1 MAYNNSYLIKIFERI
16 KEFSF
21 SSRSLENSEM
31 NWNYTG
37 TGKTKIVSK
46 ITSDKNE
53 FYFFDRIFIENS
65 YDKDNN
71 LILKDRKLWCI
82 NGNSIEFYHFRNSV
96 YEKIFKFLFLK
107 NKFVLNEEYFCN
119 PDIYSGDIQIF
130 DYGISFSITIKGK
143 RKNELIE
150 YIYYVDNY

>member
-1 MAYNNSYLIKIFERI
+1 MAYDNSYLIKIFERI
-16 KEFSF
+16 KKFSF
-21 SSRSLENSEM
+21 NSRSLVNSDM
-31 NWNYTG
+31 NWNYSG
-37 TGKTKIVSK
+37 TGKTRIVSK
-46 ITSDKNE
+46 LTSDKNK
-53 FYFFDRIFIENS
+53 FYFFDSIFIENS
-65 YDKDNN
+65 YVKDNN

-82 NGNSIEFYHFRNSV
+82 DGNSIEFYHFRNGV
-96 YEKIFKFLFLK
+96 YEEIFKFLFFK
-107 NKFVLNEEYFCN
+107 NKFVLKEEYLCN

>member
-1 MAYNNSYLIKIFERI
+1 MAYDNSYLIKIFERI

-21 SSRSLENSEM
+21 SSRSLENSDM

-46 ITSDKNE
+46 ITSDKKE
-53 FYFFDRIFIENS
+53 FYFFDSIFIENS
-65 YDKDNN
+65 YVKDNN
-71 LILKDRKLWCI
+71 
-82 NGNSIEFYHFRNSV
+82 FRNGV
-96 YEKIFKFLFLK
+96 YEKIFKFLFFK
-107 NKFVLNEEYFCN
+107 NKFVLKEEYLCN
-119 PDIYSGDIQIF
+119 PDVYSGDIQIF

>member
-1 MAYNNSYLIKIFERI
+1 MACDNSYLIKIFEKI
-16 KEFSF
+16 NKFSF
-21 SSRSLENSEM
+21 SSRSLEKSVM

-37 TGKTKIVSK
+37 AGKTRIVSK

-53 FYFFDRIFIENS
+53 FYFFDSIFIENS
-65 YDKDNN
+65 YVKDNN

-82 NGNSIEFYHFRNSV
+82 DGNSIEFYHFWNGV
-96 YEKIFKFLFLK
+96 YEKIFKFLFFK
-107 NKFVLNEEYFCN
+107 NKFLLKEEYFCD
-119 PDIYSGDIQIF
+119 PDIYSGGIQIF

>member
-1 MAYNNSYLIKIFERI
+1 MTYDNLYLIKIFEKI

-65 YDKDNN
+65 YVNYGVLMETASN
-71 LILKDRKLWCI
+71 FIILGMVFMR
-82 NGNSIEFYHFRNSV
+82 
-96 YEKIFKFLFLK
+96 KFLNFYFLK
-107 NKFVLNEEYFCN
+107 INFY
-119 PDIYSGDIQIF
+119 
-130 DYGISFSITIKGK
+130 
-143 RKNELIE
+143 
-150 YIYYVDNY
+150 

>member
-1 MAYNNSYLIKIFERI
+1 MTYDNLYLIKIFEKI
-16 KEFSF
+16 KKFSF

-31 NWNYTG
+31 NWNYTE

-53 FYFFDRIFIENS
+53 FYFFDS
-65 YDKDNN
+65 
-71 LILKDRKLWCI
+71 I
-82 NGNSIEFYHFRNSV
+82 NGNSIEFYHFRNGV
-96 YEKIFKFLFLK
+96 YEKIFKFLFFK
-107 NKFVLNEEYFCN
+107 NKFLLKEEYFCD
-119 PDIYSGDIQIF
+119 PDIYSGGIQIF

>member
-1 MAYNNSYLIKIFERI
+1 MTYDNLYLIKIFEKI

-65 YDKDNN
+65 YVKDNN

-82 NGNSIEFYHFRNSV
+82 NGNSIEFYHFRNGV
-96 YEKIFKFLFLK
+96 YEKIFKFLLK
-107 NKFVLNEEYFCN
+107 EEYFCN

>member
-1 MAYNNSYLIKIFERI
+1 MTYDNLYLIKIFEKI

-65 YDKDNN
+65 YVKDNN

-82 NGNSIEFYHFRNSV
+82 NGNSIEFYHFRNGV
-96 YEKIFKFLFLK
+96 YEKIFKFLFFHRLY
-107 NKFVLNEEYFCN
+107 NILRQN
-119 PDIYSGDIQIF
+119 
-130 DYGISFSITIKGK
+130 
-143 RKNELIE
+143 
-150 YIYYVDNY
+150 

>member
-1 MAYNNSYLIKIFERI
+1 MAYDNSYLIKIFERI
-16 KEFSF
+16 KKFSF
-21 SSRSLENSEM
+21 NSRSLENSDM
-31 NWNYTG
+31 NWNYSG
-37 TGKTKIVSK
+37 TGKTRIVSK
-46 ITSDKNE
+46 VTSDKIE
-53 FYFFDRIFIENS
+53 FYFFDSIFIENS
-65 YDKDNN
+65 YVKDNN

-82 NGNSIEFYHFRNSV
+82 DGNSIEFYHFRSGI

-107 NKFVLNEEYFCN
+107 NKFVLKEEYFCN

-130 DYGISFSITIKGK
+130 DYGISFSIRIKGK

>member
-1 MAYNNSYLIKIFERI
+1 MAYDNLYLIKIFERI
-16 KEFSF
+16 KKFSF
-21 SSRSLENSEM
+21 NSRSLENSDM
-31 NWNYTG
+31 SWNYSG
-37 TGKTKIVSK
+37 TGKTRIVSK
-46 ITSDKNE
+46 VTSDKIE
-53 FYFFDRIFIENS
+53 FYFFDSIFIENS
-65 YDKDNN
+65 YVKDNN

-82 NGNSIEFYHFRNSV
+82 NGNSIEFYHFRSGI

-107 NKFVLNEEYFCN
+107 NKFVLKEEYLCN

>member
-1 MAYNNSYLIKIFERI
+1 MACDNSYLIKIFEKI
-16 KEFSF
+16 NKFSF
-21 SSRSLENSEM
+21 SSRSLENSVM

-37 TGKTKIVSK
+37 AGKTRIVSK

-53 FYFFDRIFIENS
+53 FYFFDSIFIENS
-65 YDKDNN
+65 YVKDNN

-82 NGNSIEFYHFRNSV
+82 DGNSIEFYHFRNGV
-96 YEKIFKFLFLK
+96 YEKIFEFLFFK
-107 NKFVLNEEYFCN
+107 NKFILKEEYFCN